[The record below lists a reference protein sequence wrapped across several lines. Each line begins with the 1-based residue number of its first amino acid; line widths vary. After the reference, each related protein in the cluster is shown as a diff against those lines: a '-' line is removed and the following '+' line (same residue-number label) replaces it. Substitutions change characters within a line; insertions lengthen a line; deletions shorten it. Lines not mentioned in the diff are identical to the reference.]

1 MGKTNFS
8 KIKLLKI
15 WEILKQESDEDRPL
29 TTSMIIDRLADHGIS
44 CDRRTL
50 YADINELIKNGY
62 DIKYRH
68 GQHSNL
74 YYIEKRAF
82 DIPELRIMMDA
93 VQAANFITEQKS
105 AELIDKIA
113 ALGGSNQARLLK
125 SNVVEFNTT
134 KHSNEDI
141 YLNVSTLS
149 DGISCGKK
157 VSFRYFDLDCNKRVL
172 RKNGDKYIVN
182 PVNLVYTND
191 NYYLIGYHDNHNAVT
206 TYRVDRMQ
214 DVEVTDEDI
223 NAAAR
228 PQSLDVSEHRKQAF
242 SMFGGE
248 SVEVSFEADKS
259 ILDVIYDK
267 FGEDLPVYCKPDNRV
282 TFSAAVQL
290 SPVFFGWCCMLGEK
304 LKIVGPDSVVKAYI
318 NYIDG
323 IISDY
328 KIGVCSNGLNNLN
341 K

>member
-1 MGKTNFS
+1 MNSSKTV
-8 KIKLLKI
+8 
-15 WEILKQESDEDRPL
+15 
-29 TTSMIIDRLADHGIS
+29 TTSNIV
-44 CDRRTL
+44 T
-50 YADINELIKNGY
+50 
-62 DIKYRH
+62 
-68 GQHSNL
+68 
-74 YYIEKRAF
+74 

-93 VQAANFITEQKS
+93 VQAANFITEQKN

-228 PQSLDVSEHRKQAF
+228 PQSLDVFEHRKQAF

>member
-15 WEILKQESDEDRPL
+15 WEILKQESDEGRPL
-29 TTSMIIDRLADHGIS
+29 TTSMIIERLADHGIS

-125 SNVVEFNTT
+125 SNIVEFNTT

-214 DVEVTDEDI
+214 DVEVTDADI

-228 PQSLDVSEHRKQAF
+228 PQSLNISEHRRQAF
-242 SMFGGE
+242 SMFGGK
-248 SVEVSFEADKS
+248 SVEVSFEAA
-259 ILDVIYDK
+259 LY
-267 FGEDLPVYCKPDNRV
+267 GR
-282 TFSAAVQL
+282 FS
-290 SPVFFGWCCMLGEK
+290 
-304 LKIVGPDSVVKAYI
+304 SVV
-318 NYIDG
+318 
-323 IISDY
+323 
-328 KIGVCSNGLNNLN
+328 
-341 K
+341 